1 MKFFISSTYEDLVEI
16 RDVAIKI
23 FNGIVGSAKNSTG
36 EVVAMEF
43 FCATERTCKEECLKE
58 LDKSDIVI
66 GIYGNRYGSIDAESG
81 LSMTE
86 VEFEYAIT
94 EGDIDIDKIINKSKR
109 TKILSIRLRKF
120 EIIAPVLS
128 DKYSEEYKSLKK
140 VDCSANLEPSATYF
154 AVYTDENER
163 KCLLFDPS
171 QKMLDITEKYC
182 PDKFFRG

>member
-1 MKFFISSTYEDLVEI
+1 MDIFCEYLVKRKKSSSEKAMTA
-16 RDVAIKI
+16 AIV
-23 FNGIVGSAKNSTG
+23 FGGIVLSIVLLLVAFPVLSRLLPKVAAIVFP
-36 EVVAMEF
+36 VVIILWYIIF
-43 FCATERTCKEECLKE
+43 SLCKMY
-58 LDKSDIVI
+58 S
-66 GIYGNRYGSIDAESG
+66 
-81 LSMTE
+81 

-128 DKYSEEYKSLKK
+128 DKYSEEYKSLQK